1 MGLSV
6 YLCSVSHWGRAPAQS
21 FAQTLVSLG
30 WRDAFIGWWPG
41 VVHLSTWQPAWMWTG
56 CQMLTVLSDININ
69 IYINIIAAVIFYSTC
84 FIQLGL
90 FDA

>member
-6 YLCSVSHWGRAPAQS
+6 CLCSVSHWGCAPARVPLPQ
-21 FAQTLVSLG
+21 AWGWIDALVG
-30 WRDAFIGWWPG
+30 CWPG
-41 VVHLSTWQPAWMWTG
+41 AAKSISPRDRQHERGAAADCL
-56 CQMLTVLSDININ
+56 LHSDININ

>member
-1 MGLSV
+1 MWYRLPVCPFPVPCASP
-6 YLCSVSHWGRAPAQS
+6 RAPSVGLQRCLGSDAGKEHPAAWQAAQM
-21 FAQTLVSLG
+21 G
-30 WRDAFIGWWPG
+30 
-41 VVHLSTWQPAWMWTG
+41 TG
-56 CQMLTVLSDININ
+56 CRMVTVLSDININ

>member
-1 MGLSV
+1 MPPG
-6 YLCSVSHWGRAPAQS
+6 WGEA
-21 FAQTLVSLG
+21 LVG
-30 WRDAFIGWWPG
+30 CWPG
-41 VVHLSTWQPAWMWTG
+41 VVHLSAWLPAWMWTG
-56 CQMLTVLSDININ
+56 CQMLTALSDININ